1 MGVCSHFMLVG
12 GTVALVLIG
21 MRRWVHHPISRL
33 VEGIKQMARGQL
45 NTQITLKNRDE
56 LSELAQAFNQ
66 MAVDL
71 REARERM
78 IREAETKLE
87 LERSLRQSEKLAAI
101 GQLASGLAH
110 EIGTPLNTLVEGSR

>member
-1 MGVCSHFMLVG
+1 M
-12 GTVALVLIG
+12 
-21 MRRWVHHPISRL
+21 
-33 VEGIKQMARGQL
+33 KRG
-45 NTQITLKNRDE
+45 DE

-71 REARERM
+71 KKAQERI

-87 LERSLRQSEKLAAI
+87 LERSLRQSEKLATI

-110 EIGTPLNTLVEGSR
+110 EIGTPLNIIYGRSGVDSKEGWKIRRRYKKI